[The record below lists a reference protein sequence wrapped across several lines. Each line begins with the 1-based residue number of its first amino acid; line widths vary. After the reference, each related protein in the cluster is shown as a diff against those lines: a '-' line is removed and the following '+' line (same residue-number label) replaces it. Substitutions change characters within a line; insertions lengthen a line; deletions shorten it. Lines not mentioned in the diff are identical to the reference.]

1 MLFLNSV
8 KRGNNLKILPFNKSE
23 FQKSY
28 TLQSCLFVKSLSNQ
42 LSAGLHFYV
51 SFISTVWFLKILGGF
66 LWCYTYEIFY
76 SQELR
81 IVESH
86 TCYASFSVFPK
97 TSFYPFSCNGM
108 IPLQHEHCRQRWL
121 HFQPFLPVHIL
132 GYVKGKRNALQIGWT
147 SQFALREQKFTFVRA
162 KWRSMVEG
170 EHWVLSVKRHR
181 SQSNG

>member
-42 LSAGLHFYV
+42 LSAGLNFYV

-66 LWCYTYEIFY
+66 LWCCTYEIFY

-97 TSFYPFSCNGM
+97 TSF
-108 IPLQHEHCRQRWL
+108 I
-121 HFQPFLPVHIL
+121 HFHVMAWYLYSMNTADRG
-132 GYVKGKRNALQIGWT
+132 GYIFNLS
-147 SQFALREQKFTFVRA
+147 SQFTSWGM
-162 KWRSMVEG
+162 WRGKEM
-170 EHWVLSVKRHR
+170 LYK
-181 SQSNG
+181 